1 MIFAGVCGDEA
12 VELGNAISVEINQE
26 LGVPA
31 DSMTVSFAYDGDF
44 PSIERIYALES
55 DCIDIDKSIQ
65 NGDVLFSGIVDEII
79 LIADTSSATVKVYSR
94 SLAALLIDNECKP
107 TEYVNP
113 SIEVIY
119 NKHLLPFG
127 ITLDSKSV
135 SKKRGTLTLH
145 KGASHFK
152 ALESFCKAFLSTT
165 PRIDHK
171 GICKTDDTAVIESLF
186 FDNNKGITF
195 EYISICDNRYSR
207 ISKVYVN
214 AGSNDYDTIV
224 SDSEALKMG
233 VVRQRYLSLL
243 NSKSGTLS
251 DVDDII
257 KNGRDNSFSVVLKS
271 NERIINKLG
280 CKAKVNVKQCE
291 GREFIVKALKYTANS
306 KGESTTVNLGLR

>member
-1 MIFAGVCGDEA
+1 MIFAGVCGDEV
-12 VELGNAISVEINQE
+12 VELSNAISVEINQE

-31 DSMTVSFAYDGDF
+31 DSMVVSFAYNSDF
-44 PSIERIYALES
+44 PSIEKIYALEG
-55 DCIDIDKSIQ
+55 DCIDIDNSIQ

-79 LIADTSSATVKVYSR
+79 LTADTSSATVKIYAR
-94 SLAALLIDNECKP
+94 SMAALLIDNECQP

-127 ITLDSKSV
+127 ITLGNKPIC
-135 SKKRGTLTLH
+135 KKRGTLTLH

-152 ALESFCKAFLSTT
+152 ALESFCKTFLSTT

-171 GICKTDDTAVIESLF
+171 GLCKTDDTAVTESLC
-186 FDNNKGITF
+186 FDNKKGISF

-207 ISKVYVN
+207 ISKVYVKS
-214 AGSNDYDTIV
+214 GSNDYDTVI
-224 SDSEALKMG
+224 SDSEAEKKG

-243 NSKSGTLS
+243 SSKSGTLS
-251 DVDDII
+251 DADDII
-257 KNGRDNSFSVVLKS
+257 KNGRDNSLSVVLKS

-280 CKAKVNVKQCE
+280 CRAVVNAKHCE
-291 GREFIVKALKYTANS
+291 GGEFIVKALKYTANS
-306 KGESTTVNLGLR
+306 KGESTTVNLGPR